1 MDVKMKGAQMR
12 DDHLRDDHLKDVM
25 KMVGQMRDDPMMMVV
40 NYVDALPFSYSD
52 FFN

>member
-1 MDVKMKGAQMR
+1 MDVKMKGAQM
-12 DDHLRDDHLKDVM
+12 RDDHLKDVM

-52 FFN
+52 FFQLF